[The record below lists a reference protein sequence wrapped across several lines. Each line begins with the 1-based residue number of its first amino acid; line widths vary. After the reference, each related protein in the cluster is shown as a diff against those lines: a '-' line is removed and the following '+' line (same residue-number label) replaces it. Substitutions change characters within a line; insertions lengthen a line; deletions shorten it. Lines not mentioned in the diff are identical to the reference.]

1 MKKQL
6 LRFALYPIITYFIC
20 GTLNPAVAASQPS
33 VGNGTHFCGVTDY
46 PSDKRYSDQY
56 PNRRYARTSAANLNV
71 GEPRTVRLIYFLPN
85 DRPYRAEVVQR
96 MKDEILNIQTF
107 YAESMQAHGYDMT
120 FKIETDAQGEPMVHR
135 VDGQYPYSYYRDLP
149 FGLQVFTSA
158 IRKEIR
164 DVFDLYANAYV
175 FVIDNGR
182 RDLQGSGGLGQPE
195 TKLNGRVY
203 LPSEFSWKTM
213 AHELGHAFGL
223 DHDFRDDTFIMSYGQ
238 EANQLSPCNARYLS
252 VHPYFNP
259 DAQFTNARGGSIEVM
274 SPKRY
279 SVGARNAPIK
289 LRIRGRGLYQVILF
303 VDTRR
308 PHPSARRREVK
319 MHRELAGD
327 GEYREVIIEF
337 DYDGVI
343 PSDDTTSLSSH
354 TLHSITVAII
364 NAAGGENS
372 KEFFLAESSPH
383 FITTIGT
390 RQGDVGSVS
399 FSPDGKM
406 LAVGSWRSIKL
417 YDMTTRQKTATL
429 EDQSHRAQ
437 TVSFSPDGAILASGS
452 FDGIVNLWD
461 VTTLQKITTLEGHV
475 NGKWNSY
482 SNNTKFISFSPDGTT
497 IASGTNDG
505 TINLWDVTT
514 LQKTATLEGHTGT
527 AQSVSFSPDGSLLAS
542 ASHGETILWDVA
554 TQQNIATLEPTYGSV
569 SFSPDGSMLASSSNK
584 GIILW
589 DVATQQNITRFGKGH
604 TVLFSPDGT
613 ILASVFAVSSGSG
626 IYLWDVATKVEL
638 ATFLHTSYSVKA
650 VSFSPD
656 GTTLV
661 TGTDDG
667 NVELWDTSGLRQ
679 AHLEATESLPIIADV
694 NSDDS
699 VNILDLILV
708 ASQIGTS
715 GQNLAEDVNR
725 DGVVDIMDLV
735 LVAGMFDGAA
745 AAPSAQFQ
753 LSETLTVVEVQKWL
767 TDARALQV
775 RDPIMK
781 RGFAVLEQLL
791 VSLTPT
797 ETELL
802 ANYPNPFNPET
813 WIPYRLAEDAFVT
826 LTIYDGSGRV
836 VRALQVGHRIAA
848 AYENQ
853 SKAVYWNGRNGV
865 GEQVASGV
873 YFYTL
878 TAGDYSATRKM
889 VILK

>member
-71 GEPRTVRLIYFLPN
+71 GEPRTVRMIYFLPN

-96 MKDEILNIQTF
+96 MKDEIRAVQTF
-107 YAESMQAHGYDMT
+107 FAEQMEVHGYGRLT
-120 FKIETDAQGEPMVHR
+120 FRVETDPQGEPVVHH
-135 VDGQYPYSYYRDLP
+135 VDGQYPYSYYRNLP

-164 DVFDLYANAYV
+164 DVFDLYTNAYV
-175 FVIDNGR
+175 IVIDNGR
-182 RDLQGSGGLGQPE
+182 RDIQGSGGLGRPE
-195 TKLNGRVY
+195 AKLNGEVY
-203 LPSEFSWKTM
+203 LPGQFSRKTM

-259 DAQFTNARGGSIEVM
+259 DAQFTNARGGSIKVM

-364 NAAGGENS
+364 NTDGSENS
-372 KEFFLAESSPH
+372 KVFFLVESSPH
-383 FITTIGT
+383 FITTIAT
-390 RQGDVGSVS
+390 RQGDVRSVS

-406 LAVGSWRSIKL
+406 LAFVSRGGINL
-417 YDMTTRQKTATL
+417 YDMITRQKITTL
-429 EDQSHRAQ
+429 ETQSRKDQ
-437 TVSFSPDGAILASGS
+437 TVSFSPDGTILASGGY
-452 FDGIVNLWD
+452 DGIV
-461 VTTLQKITTLEGHV
+461 
-475 NGKWNSY
+475 
-482 SNNTKFISFSPDGTT
+482 
-497 IASGTNDG
+497 
-505 TINLWDVTT
+505 NLWDVTT
-514 LQKTATLEGHTGT
+514 LQKTATLEGRVHTQSGGST
-527 AQSVSFSPDGSLLAS
+527 ANNCKF
-542 ASHGETILWDVA
+542 I
-554 TQQNIATLEPTYGSV
+554 
-569 SFSPDGSMLASSSNK
+569 SFSPDGSMLASGTSDGTVNLWDVTTQQKTATLEGHTDITQSVSFSPDGKMLAYRSNKGIILWDIATQQNIATLEYPKGIVPFSPDGSMLAYRSNK

-589 DVATQQNITRFGKGH
+589 DVATQQNITIFGKG
-604 TVLFSPDGT
+604 LPQSFSPDGT
-613 ILASVFAVSSGSG
+613 TLASTNGSRLH
-626 IYLWDVATKVEL
+626 LWDVATEVEL
-638 ATFLHTSYSVKA
+638 ATFLHTSYYVRA
-650 VSFSPD
+650 LSFSPD
-656 GTTLV
+656 GTTLA

-826 LTIYDGSGRV
+826 LTIYDGRGRV